1 MKKGRILFLNGPSS
15 AGKTTLAWE
24 LQTNAPSY
32 WYWLPF
38 DYFLDAV
45 PSQLWDNNES
55 EGFRTAYDL
64 HHECIK
70 LISDQGKDIIVDTV
84 MYDEDS
90 FLSFVNKFAE
100 YPVIMVKVICPVEE
114 LNKRERERGDRDI
127 GLAANQFKQME
138 PQTKYDLIVD
148 THAKSANECA
158 CSIIELLKS
167 PEQQFTSFITLK
179 TNPKQWMNQSTL

>member
-15 AGKTTLAWE
+15 VGKTTLAWE

-38 DYFLDAV
+38 DYFLNAV
-45 PSQLWDNNES
+45 PSQLWDNNEG
-55 EGFRTAYDL
+55 EGFRIAYDL
-64 HHECIK
+64 HHDCIK

-84 MYDEDS
+84 MYSEDS
-90 FLSFVNKFAE
+90 FLSIVNKFAE

-127 GLAANQFKQME
+127 GLAANQFKHME
-138 PQTKYDLIVD
+138 SQTKYDLIVD
-148 THAKSANECA
+148 THAKSTNECA
-158 CSIIELLKS
+158 RSIIKLLES
-167 PEQQFTSFITLK
+167 PEQQFASFMTLK
-179 TNPKQWMNQSTL
+179 INPEQWMNPSTL